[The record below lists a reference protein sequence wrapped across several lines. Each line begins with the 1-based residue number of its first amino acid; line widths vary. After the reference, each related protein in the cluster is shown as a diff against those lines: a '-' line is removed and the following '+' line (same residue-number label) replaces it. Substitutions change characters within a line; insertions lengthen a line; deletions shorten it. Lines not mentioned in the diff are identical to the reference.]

1 MTLTQYIFNAF
12 SYLRPWSSSDE
23 PPAAIPRIYRYITDT
38 WIRRPLAPLVSITL
52 LAALTLR
59 LVKMAY
65 FLPPK
70 VSDAA
75 LAQASSTPQAP
86 PLPPKKQHH
95 TITRVQQHALAREQP
110 HTLTRAQTERR
121 RSASFGGW
129 VKNMFPSHRAER
141 GGTSREQGYWEQ
153 MEKEGKQRP
162 RRRMTDSQY
171 SVGDVSVDSS
181 HITRWN
187 VPRDEPQDES
197 RGLPEQPLSVV
208 PVGPK
213 PSSPPDDVV
222 PDRSWS
228 WSPHNGSEDQ
238 ISVTKVGGV
247 LQSNYDRS
255 NDARRSSLGIQTEAA
270 AEQKQ
275 PLKKDLLWARAKARR
290 RERRSLRE
298 SGDYLG
304 VQGVNPHT
312 GELDIV
318 SPSGS
323 SAGSPASHHETPRR
337 ILRTW
342 RDVLKN
348 HKSRDLP
355 SRDDPVEDEDLG
367 IARSLRGKKK
377 VRELGKAVRWKRRG
391 GSSFQEP
398 DLSPIAQS
406 LKSVSL
412 SSRRPSHVQH
422 PPQATQQPTAVS
434 TGEPLLDIDP
444 SHAHFSA
451 VDASDNY
458 IAASSPAVTPPTPTR
473 TSSNST
479 EFLESGSGLGG
490 SGSQTSPIPT
500 TQSENKSFLDM
511 EAERNVKKSCTEAS
525 KAALSATQ
533 PTQSIPASG
542 RTFERRFS
550 LPGMMSMTP
559 PSPYL
564 GPNVFRESPPLILL
578 EESPL
583 GALSQRRNAE
593 TRLRTRA
600 LRMRWDHHQKLRG
613 VRAARTEAVKDLTE
627 VLPNNP
633 GAQASTGP
641 LQEESVTMRL
651 PAGSRYRHRR
661 FTKMAIE
668 RDMLQ
673 LKEGVAKVDK
683 QRLEHPH
690 HFHNQPVTEH
700 EQTSNV
706 LREITYQAPETEEPA
721 SIPTITITGYNHQ
734 TSLSPFLL
742 DGSIDP
748 NLVLPLT
755 EVGQHGSTC
764 SALAVTSFENSLD
777 VSHSGPSMSSKQSPT
792 SSAEAK
798 VGGEPQVGTT
808 SLQQEAHKMQPVEV
822 HWGDRRTAKA
832 TMPAPEDDSLRRSTF
847 TQGRMLQSMN
857 QGKNPSAVSPKMQ
870 QSATEKQANPV
881 DGQMQIHKIPGAY
894 RVYQEHQDE
903 DDTASLLLKE
913 ANTDESQAL
922 DAAPREN
929 DNDDLEDEDEEQPT
943 PLQLS
948 LRYLKDLIRLY
959 WATVWPMIDPRTLRV
974 ANDGPMPWWKSILL
988 IVLTVPAAAVA
999 YLLVVEGAR
1008 FVMFM
1013 ARLLEFVDD
1022 ESAI

>member
-1 MTLTQYIFNAF
+1 MTLTQHIFNALSF
-12 SYLRPWSSSDE
+12 LRPWSSSDE
-23 PPAAIPRIYRYITDT
+23 PPAAIPRIYRYIVDT
-38 WIRRPLAPLVSITL
+38 WIRRPLAPLISVTL
-52 LAALTLR
+52 LATLTLR

-70 VSDAA
+70 
-75 LAQASSTPQAP
+75 
-86 PLPPKKQHH
+86 
-95 TITRVQQHALAREQP
+95 
-110 HTLTRAQTERR
+110 
-121 RSASFGGW
+121 
-129 VKNMFPSHRAER
+129 NMFPSHRPER

-181 HITRWN
+181 HISRWN
-187 VPRDEPQDES
+187 VPRDVSQDQS

-208 PVGPK
+208 PATSK
-213 PSSPPDDVV
+213 PSSPPIDVL

-228 WSPHNGSEDQ
+228 WSPHNGSEEQ
-238 ISVTKVGGV
+238 ISVTKVGGF

-255 NDARRSSLGIQTEAA
+255 TDARRSSLGIQTETAA
-270 AEQKQ
+270 GKERSSG
-275 PLKKDLLWARAKARR
+275 KDLLRARRTKARR

-323 SAGSPASHHETPRR
+323 SAGSSASHHETPRR

-342 RDVLKN
+342 RDVLMN
-348 HKSRDLP
+348 HKSRDSP
-355 SRDDPVEDEDLG
+355 SRDDAVEDDG
-367 IARSLRGKKK
+367 NRIARSLRGKKK

-391 GSSFQEP
+391 RSSLQEP

-412 SSRRPSHVQH
+412 SSRRPSHAQH
-422 PPQATQQPTAVS
+422 LPQAIQQPTAVS
-434 TGEPLLDIDP
+434 TGEPLLDVEP
-444 SHAHFSA
+444 SHAHSSA
-451 VDASDNY
+451 FDAPDNY
-458 IAASSPAVTPPTPTR
+458 IAASSPAVTPPTR

-479 EFLESGSGLGG
+479 VVKTPRRQSLANPPLVPWEFLESGSGLDD

-550 LPGMMSMTP
+550 LPGTMGMTP

-564 GPNVFRESPPLILL
+564 GPSVFREPPPLILL

-583 GALSQRRNAE
+583 GAMSQRRTAE
-593 TRLRTRA
+593 TRLHTRA
-600 LRMRWDHHQKLRG
+600 LRRRWDHHRRLRD
-613 VRAARTEAVKDLTE
+613 VRAASTEAVKDPME
-627 VLPNNP
+627 GIPNIP
-633 GAQASTGP
+633 GGQASTGP
-641 LQEESVTMRL
+641 PQEESVTMRL
-651 PAGSRYRHRR
+651 PAGSRHRHRR
-661 FTKMAIE
+661 FTKTAIE
-668 RDMLQ
+668 RDLLK
-673 LKEGVAKVDK
+673 LKEGVAMVDK
-683 QRLEHPH
+683 QRLEQPH
-690 HFHNQPVTEH
+690 HCHNQTLTEH
-700 EQTSNV
+700 EQTSSV
-706 LREITYQAPETEEPA
+706 LREITDQAREIEEPA

-748 NLVLPLT
+748 DLLLPLT
-755 EVGQHGSTC
+755 VARQDESTY
-764 SALAVTSFENSLD
+764 SALAVTSFGNS
-777 VSHSGPSMSSKQSPT
+777 SGEFHSDPSMSSKQSPT

-798 VGGEPQVGTT
+798 MGDEPQAGTT
-808 SLQQEAHKMQPVEV
+808 FLEQEIHKMQLTEV

-832 TMPAPEDDSLRRSTF
+832 TMPAPEDDSSRKSTF
-847 TQGRMLQSMN
+847 TQDRMLQAVNRGRS
-857 QGKNPSAVSPKMQ
+857 PSAVNPEMQ
-870 QSATEKQANPV
+870 PSVTEKEANPV
-881 DGQMQIHKIPGAY
+881 DHQMQIHNLPEEH
-894 RVYQEHQDE
+894 RVYQGHQDE

-913 ANTDESQAL
+913 ANTDEAKAL
-922 DAAPREN
+922 DAVPGEKEE
-929 DNDDLEDEDEEQPT
+929 DELEDEDGEQPT
-943 PLQLS
+943 PLQLC
-948 LRYLKDLIRLY
+948 LRYLKDGIRLY
-959 WATVWPMIDPRTLRV
+959 WATVWPMLDPRTLRV
-974 ANDGPMPWWKSILL
+974 VNDGPMPLWKSILL
-988 IVLTVPAAAVA
+988 IALTVPAAALA
-999 YLLVVEGAR
+999 YVVVVEGTR
-1008 FVMFM
+1008 FVMLM
-1013 ARLLEFVDD
+1013 SWLLEFVDD